1 MSKTS
6 MEIFKSDMSDEMQRE
21 ALQVALLA
29 VNMYENENDIA
40 VYMVKE
46 FDRRHEGTWH
56 CIMGNSGFFVQHQG
70 NSLILFCVAGKRI
83 TLFRT
88 A

>member
-1 MSKTS
+1 MSKTL
-6 MEIFKSDMSDEMQRE
+6 MEIYKSDMSEDMQQE
-21 ALQVALLA
+21 ALQVAFLA
-29 VNMYENENDIA
+29 VNLYENENDIA

-56 CIMGNSGFFVQHQG
+56 CIMGSSGYFVQHQG
-70 NSLILFCVAGKRI
+70 NSLILFSVAGKRI